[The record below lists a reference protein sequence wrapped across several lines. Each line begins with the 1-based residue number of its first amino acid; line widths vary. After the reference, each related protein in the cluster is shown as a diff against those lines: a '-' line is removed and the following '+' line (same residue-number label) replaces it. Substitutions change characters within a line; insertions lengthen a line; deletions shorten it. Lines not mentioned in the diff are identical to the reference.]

1 MTFGRAAS
9 IAGALALVAAVP
21 AGASHHSLS
30 PSALYS
36 ALLKAKV
43 TTADLPH
50 GYQSPAV
57 GAYKLTSG
65 DKKHHAVGGVEIVAD
80 AGNEA
85 VIYLIFS
92 STSAAQLD
100 WEHGNFTGRNTSAAP
115 SSIAKPSVV
124 INTSAQT
131 TVNGKPTSF
140 GLTDVGALRGN
151 VIVQAA
157 TSSTTSTT
165 HGDQA
170 GAVALEQFALAHLQA
185 IA

>member
-1 MTFGRAAS
+1 MLVAVGT
-9 IAGALALVAAVP
+9 AGARRT
-21 AGASHHSLS
+21 SLS

-43 TTADLPH
+43 TSADLPH
-50 GYQSPAV
+50 GYKSPLV
-57 GAYKLTSG
+57 GVYKLTSG
-65 DKKHHAVGGVEIVAD
+65 EKKHDAVGGVEIVAD
-80 AGNEA
+80 TGNEA

-92 STSAAQLD
+92 SASAAQLD
-100 WEHGNFTGRNTSAAP
+100 WANGNFSGRSTSAAP
-115 SSIAKPSVV
+115 SSVAKPSVV
-124 INTSAQT
+124 VNTSAKT
-131 TVNGKPTSF
+131 TVNGKQVTF

-170 GAVALEQFALAHLQA
+170 GAIALEQFALAHLQA